1 MVHAQA
7 WHPASHHPATCPLDH
22 VHSSDLFIW
31 VGFHQVYVYDKLHC
45 IVKIV
50 LVHIL
55 CFHLHVGGSSKLP
68 VGNIFDRV
76 EALQQ
81 DHFLDINL
89 SQK

>member
-1 MVHAQA
+1 MG
-7 WHPASHHPATCPLDH
+7 WI
-22 VHSSDLFIW
+22 SSS
-31 VGFHQVYVYDKLHC
+31 VYDKLHC

-55 CFHLHVGGSSKLP
+55 CFHLDVGGSSKLP
-68 VGNIFDRV
+68 VGNVFDRV

-81 DHFLDINL
+81 DHFLDIYL